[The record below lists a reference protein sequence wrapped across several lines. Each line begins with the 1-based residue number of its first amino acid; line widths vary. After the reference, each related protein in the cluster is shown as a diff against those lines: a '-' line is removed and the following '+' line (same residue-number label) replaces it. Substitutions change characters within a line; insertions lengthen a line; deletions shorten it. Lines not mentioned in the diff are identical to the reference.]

1 MMQPVSIASTGG
13 KSDGKRSGSG
23 SGKQLHE
30 CRVLSKVA
38 SQVVQQSRASA
49 SSGRGGSSISS
60 RRASSHRTSNRAKPQ
75 DQQQDAATSYVTTET
90 GSGVHGG
97 GGGGDGAVPAETC
110 FANLSYIYPEELSL
124 LQDELGSGTGGKV
137 FKCKYGITDVAIKVF
152 DINYLE
158 NNNEADI
165 TEIQHGG
172 IHFQTHAGSHQCKDL
187 RRGRQ
192 REGRSMVTPDIYN

>member
-137 FKCKYGITDVAIKVF
+137 FKCKYGITDVAIKVRT
-152 DINYLE
+152 
-158 NNNEADI
+158 AVVV
-165 TEIQHGG
+165 
-172 IHFQTHAGSHQCKDL
+172 
-187 RRGRQ
+187 RQ
-192 REGRSMVTPDIYN
+192 RDDEMGPRKK